1 LPGADVQPSELL
13 ATLPTN
19 DATSPTSAASAATD
33 ATGTLAAVD
42 PTAAPAT
49 SGEPVVPGS
58 TVTTASGGTAPI
70 PMPAPN
76 RQALASRV
84 AAAPA
89 AAPAA
94 TAAPVAVSTGNS
106 GSYAQLSSQPSE
118 ADARTALARMQPRVS
133 GATLEIRRVDLGAKG
148 VWYRVVLPTASFQEA
163 TQVCAT
169 IKSNGNDCLPI
180 NG

>member
-1 LPGADVQPSELL
+1 MV
-13 ATLPTN
+13 
-19 DATSPTSAASAATD
+19 
-33 ATGTLAAVD
+33 
-42 PTAAPAT
+42 
-49 SGEPVVPGS
+49 GEPVVPGS
-58 TVTTASGGTAPI
+58 TVTTASGATAPI

-89 AAPAA
+89 PAA
-94 TAAPVAVSTGNS
+94 ATPAAAPVAVSS
-106 GSYAQLSSQPSE
+106 GGSGAYAQLSSQPSE
-118 ADARTALARMQPRVS
+118 SDARAALARLQPRVS

-148 VWYRVVLPTASFQEA
+148 IWYRVVMPTSSFQEA

-169 IKSNGNDCLPI
+169 IKANGNDCLPI